1 MDLIDRY
8 LQSQRVLNKEG
19 KQETTLFGAPLYKTI
34 KAAKIAKR
42 LKGIAGYIGP
52 DGEPA
57 YLMGN
62 AVIRFSK
69 PDSES

>member
-1 MDLIDRY
+1 MDLLAQY
-8 LQSQRVLNKEG
+8 LQSQRVWNKDG
-19 KQETTLFGAPLYKTI
+19 NHETILFGAPLYKTI
-34 KAAKIAKR
+34 KAAKITKR

-69 PDSES
+69 PDGEI